1 MGGAYSGVSPSA
13 DDNVMPGFDGGGS
26 GFGCGGESRNRL
38 MANAGVRQNGPSM
51 SLAAAVDGQAP
62 RGGQQADDWAYQ

>member
-1 MGGAYSGVSPSA
+1 MGGTHSGVSPSA
-13 DDNVMPGFDGGGS
+13 DDNVMCGFDGGGS

-38 MANAGVRQNGPSM
+38 VAYAGVCQNGPSM

-62 RGGQQADDWAYQ
+62 CGGQQADDWAYW